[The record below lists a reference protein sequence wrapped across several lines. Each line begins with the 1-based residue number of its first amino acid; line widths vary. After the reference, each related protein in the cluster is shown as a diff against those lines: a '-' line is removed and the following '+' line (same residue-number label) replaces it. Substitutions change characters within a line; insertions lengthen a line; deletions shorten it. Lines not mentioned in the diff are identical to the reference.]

1 MSLGPHPDD
10 INILD
15 DDDLAAEEPM
25 PTENDLNDADS
36 PVQFLDHEELLSTLP
51 AWEELKQPMV
61 ELLLKYYNNEESDVD
76 LIGAVAQVMEIFC
89 KW

>member
-1 MSLGPHPDD
+1 MNLNVSIDPHPDN

-15 DDDLAAEEPM
+15 DDELAAEEPM
-25 PTENDLNDADS
+25 PTENDADS
-36 PVQFLDHEELLSTLP
+36 PVLYLDHEELLSTPP

-76 LIGAVAQVMEIFC
+76 LIGAVA
-89 KW
+89 